1 MIFLP
6 EVCLEPKNNWLDF
19 GDDTNY
25 DPDPDL
31 TDLHETFIR
40 GVSLVKDQPIK
51 LWEWSELLSGFGL
64 RLLI

>member
-6 EVCLEPKNNWLDF
+6 EVCLEQRNNWLNF

-40 GVSLVKDQPIK
+40 GVSLAKDQSIK
-51 LWEWSELLSGFGL
+51 LWE
-64 RLLI
+64 